1 LPGRNRTPSSR
12 PQPGSRGKRAAA
24 VAAALAAVALVAT
37 ACSSASKPNA
47 VQLNPRSVGTK
58 PASAAAAKYL
68 KIIPAPGTTG
78 ASPASGIT
86 VSAQQGAKLASVTVK
101 AGGDTVSGSMNS
113 AGTAWHND
121 WTLGTGQSYTVRAT
135 GTDGGGHPVTSTST
149 FKTLSPSKTFHATI
163 FEGAGT
169 TYGVG
174 MPIMLTFNHAITNK
188 SAVEKAL
195 QVTTSK
201 PVIGAWSWDG
211 GAQVNFRP
219 RDYWPPY
226 TKVTLTAHLDGV
238 DSGGGRYGT
247 RDLTQSFNIGR
258 ALVTVASTAAHQT
271 QIYLDGALKYTWPIS
286 TGRATMPTPNGTYL
300 SEEKANP
307 VRMIGGTKG
316 KPDYYN
322 ELVNF
327 AVRFTYSG
335 DYYHSAPWSVVNQ
348 GTSNVSHGCVNL
360 APEDA
365 QIYYGMSISGD
376 PITITG
382 SPKGGNWDNGWTQWF
397 LSWKGLLKGSA
408 TGMAVKASPQGSS
421 FVDPS
426 SLPADQASSPVGRS
440 SAGNY
445 LAG

>member
-1 LPGRNRTPSSR
+1 ML
-12 PQPGSRGKRAAA
+12 A
-24 VAAALAAVALVAT
+24 VVALLTT
-37 ACSSASKPNA
+37 ACNSGTRPNA
-47 VQLNPRSVGTK
+47 VQLNPQSVSSK
-58 PASAAAAKYL
+58 PASAAARYL
-68 KIIPAPGTTG
+68 QITPAPGTTG
-78 ASPASGIT
+78 ASPTSGIT
-86 VSAQQGAKLASVTVK
+86 VNALQGAKLASVTVTTD
-101 AGGDTVSGSMNS
+101 GDPVDGAMNG
-113 AGTAWHND
+113 AGTSWHND
-121 WTLGTGQSYTVRAT
+121 WTLSTGQSYTVTAK
-135 GTDGGGHPVTSTST
+135 GTDSGGHPVASVST
-149 FKTLSPSKTFHATI
+149 FKTLTPSKTFHTTI
-163 FEGAGT
+163 FEGAGV

-174 MPIMLTFNHAITNK
+174 MSIMLTFDHAITNK
-188 SAVEKAL
+188 AAVERAL

-201 PVIGAWSWDG
+201 PVIGAWYWDG
-211 GAQVNFRP
+211 DTQVDFRP
-219 RDYWPPY
+219 RDYWPAY
-226 TKVTLTAHLDGV
+226 TKVSLTAHLDGV
-238 DSGGGRYGT
+238 DGGNGRYGT
-247 RDLTQSFNIGR
+247 HNLTQAFSIGR
-258 ALVTVASTAAHQT
+258 SLVSVASTVTHKT
-271 QIYLDGALKYTWPIS
+271 QVYLDGALKYTWPIS
-286 TGRATMPTPNGTYL
+286 TGRDAMPTPNGTYL

-316 KPDYYN
+316 KPGYYN

-365 QIYYGMSISGD
+365 QIYYNMSISGD

-397 LSWKGLLKGSA
+397 LSWTGLLKGSA
-408 TGMAVKASPQGSS
+408 TGKAVQAGPSGSK

-426 SLPADQASSPVGRS
+426 SLPADHASSPVGRA